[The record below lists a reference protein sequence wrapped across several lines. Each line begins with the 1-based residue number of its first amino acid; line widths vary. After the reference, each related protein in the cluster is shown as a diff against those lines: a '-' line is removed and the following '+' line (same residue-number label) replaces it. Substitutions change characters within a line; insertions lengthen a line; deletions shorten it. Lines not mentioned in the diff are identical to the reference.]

1 MDLLWQQL
9 RNSRQR
15 QLVLFE
21 GSRDWC
27 DAMLGELQASHSDWR
42 LFSDRAELAGAR
54 PMANAESCLGSETD
68 LVMVDVFCGYDPDLL
83 CIAGGLVRAG
93 GILALF
99 APLTADW
106 NAEADQ
112 FGYWQDGERSRQPW
126 FAEWLRAEVLHDPAT
141 GLLVTAGTPP
151 PPLPSLPQLAPTAI
165 DGGCTADQRRVL
177 DEINDWLERKAAG
190 VVLLESAR
198 GRGKSTCLGRLAASL
213 IGRLDCLVC
222 APSRKAAQ
230 MVLANA
236 PQTGF
241 ISPDRLLLERPAADL
256 LLLDEAAMIPQALLR
271 QICRCYPRVVMAT
284 TSGGY
289 EGTGQGFQLR
299 FVARFD
305 AARLLRLSLSAPV
318 RWCEHD
324 LLERWLDR
332 TLLPLPLAAE
342 STPAAEPVV
351 VEIVDL
357 DDQPPA
363 TTRLREVFA
372 LLAAA
377 HYRTRPSDLR
387 MLMENPA
394 LVVLAAT
401 RGARLVGAAVLNVEG
416 GFADDLCEAVFYGR
430 RRPRGHLL
438 AQMMTAQA
446 GLRGFACHRGIRVQR
461 IAVADDCRRQGIGR
475 ALLERACD
483 YARQQQ
489 YAWLGASFAL
499 DPDGAEFWR
508 STGFELAHISYAAG
522 KSSGGQSIVVLRLLD
537 EGLGAALEAQ
547 RHRIQR
553 QLPLWLLRFLRLLE
567 YRQVVVLLRLLDYR
581 YAPST
586 LERDDLD
593 AFVHG
598 QRGFDLSFASLQPQV
613 MHAIAATHGDVD
625 PLLVEKAV
633 LDRPWQQLPRES
645 GDEGR
650 KQLQERLRGLVDDL
664 LKAC

>member
-27 DAMLGELQASHSDWR
+27 DAMLGELQASRSDWR
-42 LFSDRAELAGAR
+42 LFSDRAELAGAC
-54 PMANAESCLGSETD
+54 PPVDAESCLGSETD
-68 LVMVDVFCGYDPDLL
+68 LVMVDVFGGYDPDLL
-83 CIAGGLVRAG
+83 CIAAGLVRASG
-93 GILALF
+93 VLALF
-99 APLTADW
+99 APSPADW
-106 NAEADQ
+106 DAEADQ
-112 FGYWQDGERSRQPW
+112 FGCWQDGERSQQPL
-126 FAEWLRAEVLHDPAT
+126 FADWLRAEILHDPAT
-141 GLLVTAGTPP
+141 GLLVTASTPP
-151 PPLPSLPQLAPTAI
+151 PIPPLPQLEPTPI
-165 DGGCTADQRRVL
+165 DDGCTADQRRAL
-177 DEINDWLERKAAG
+177 DEINNWLERKAAG
-190 VVLLESAR
+190 VVLLEAAR

-213 IGRLDCLVC
+213 AGRLDCLVC
-222 APSRKAAQ
+222 APSRRAAQ
-230 MVLANA
+230 LVLANA

-241 ISPDRLLLERPAADL
+241 VAPDRLLLERPAADL
-256 LLLDEAAMIPQALLR
+256 LLLDEAAMIPQAMLR

-289 EGTGQGFQLR
+289 EGTGQGFRLR

-305 AARLLRLSLSAPV
+305 VDRLLRLSLSAPV

-324 LLERWLDR
+324 LLERWLER
-332 TLLPLPLAAE
+332 TLMPLP
-342 STPAAEPVV
+342 PAAEPTPGVGR
-351 VEIVDL
+351 VEIEIFDR
-357 DDQPPA
+357 DAQPPA
-363 TTRLREVFA
+363 TTRLREAFA

-394 LVVLAAT
+394 LVLLTAT
-401 RGARLVGAAVLNVEG
+401 LGSRLVGAAVLNVEG

-446 GLRGFACHRGIRVQR
+446 GLRGFASRRGMRVQR
-461 IAVADDCRRQGIGR
+461 IAVADDCRRQGIGG
-475 ALLERACD
+475 ALLERACV
-483 YARQQQ
+483 YARQRQ
-489 YAWLGASFAL
+489 YAYLGASFAL

-508 STGFELAHISYAAG
+508 SAGFELAHISYAAG

-567 YRQVVVLLRLLDYR
+567 HDQVVVLLRLLGYR

-598 QRGFDLSFASLQPQV
+598 QRGFELCFASLQPQV
-613 MHAIAATHGDVD
+613 MHAIAATHGEID
-625 PLLVEKAV
+625 PLLVEKVV
-633 LDRPWQQLPRES
+633 LDRPWDQLPRAA

-650 KQLQERLRGLVDDL
+650 KQLQQRLRGLVDDL
-664 LKAC
+664 IKAC